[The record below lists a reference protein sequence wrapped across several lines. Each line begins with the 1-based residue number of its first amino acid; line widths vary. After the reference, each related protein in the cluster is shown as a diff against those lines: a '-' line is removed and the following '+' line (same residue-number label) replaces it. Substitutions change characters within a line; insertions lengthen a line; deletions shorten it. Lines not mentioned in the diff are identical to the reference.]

1 MKKIILGLAATTVL
15 LASCTKLMQL
25 ASISVDI
32 PYSQQV
38 TIPPVTGYS
47 QTVGLPAGGVAL
59 DFPSVAFA
67 TNSQQYISQ
76 YKTAA
81 NMIIDV
87 DLKSLSFQILS
98 PADQNF
104 DFLDN
109 VEVYMHS
116 TTQPEVL
123 IASQYS
129 VPKGQTTLDVT
140 TNPLV
145 NLKDYFVDDTIYF
158 RLNTHIN
165 AVPLKGA
172 QMNIS
177 SVMHLLA
184 NPLQ

>member
-1 MKKIILGLAATTVL
+1 MRKIIFGLVATTIF
-15 LASCTKLMQL
+15 LASCNKLMQL
-25 ASISVDI
+25 ASISADI

-38 TIPPVTGYS
+38 AIPPVTGYS
-47 QTVGLPAGGVAL
+47 QTVKLPTGGVAL

-87 DLKSLSFQILS
+87 DLKSLALQILS

-109 VEVYMHS
+109 VEVYIHS

-123 IASQYS
+123 IASQYNVS
-129 VPKGQTTLDVT
+129 KGVTTLDIT
-140 TNPLV
+140 TNPLI
-145 NLKDYFVDDTIYF
+145 NLKNYFVDDTIYF

-165 AVPLKGA
+165 AVPLQGA